1 MGRYT
6 SFQWQ
11 RLLICGNRV
20 CSCTWIWPTKP
31 SEQQHKVACWFD
43 VGKTELVSFD
53 GWNNCHWCE
62 NGLVCPF
69 QMLGLSICAKLRWC
83 SYIPWNA
90 KSTSKKNW
98 GLHLFYKVVSSE
110 AALYLCNSIIQACME
125 CCYVWVIAP
134 CCCMCMLDELQK
146 QVWRTVVPM
155 LPVAYEPLV
164 HFQKVAK
171 LSLFCICCFG
181 RFNLNRPNWYHFLI
195 LVEVPRFILIG
206 CIIYLPPCSKS
217 VIHFYCFSFCYYI

>member
-43 VGKTELVSFD
+43 VGKTEIVSFD

-98 GLHLFYKVVSSE
+98 SLHLFYKVVSSE

-171 LSLFCICCFG
+171 LSLSVSVT
-181 RFNLNRPNWYHFLI
+181 LVDLI
-195 LVEVPRFILIG
+195 WTGQTGTTSL
-206 CIIYLPPCSKS
+206 
-217 VIHFYCFSFCYYI
+217 FSWKFHALF

>member
-43 VGKTELVSFD
+43 VGKTEIVSFD

-98 GLHLFYKVVSSE
+98 GFHLFYKVVSSE

-171 LSLFCICCFG
+171 LSLSVSVT
-181 RFNLNRPNWYHFLI
+181 LVDLI
-195 LVEVPRFILIG
+195 WTGQTGTTSL
-206 CIIYLPPCSKS
+206 
-217 VIHFYCFSFCYYI
+217 FSWKFHALF